1 MRWGTAAVV
10 AAAAAGTGAAAFLLL
25 GRRVSDRVV
34 RPDPARGAF
43 GPAPMKVKVHALGP
57 GRVVLTATPDTLRPG
72 HYALEWGGGGH
83 AVVGEVLDNA
93 GDRVVR
99 RLERADG
106 GTLAVGTEVRVTP
119 RVLLGDPRTALGLDY
134 AEVAVAG
141 ELGDLP
147 AWRTAG
153 IRGTWVVLVHGPGV
167 DREQA
172 LPVLPLLHALRLPT
186 LSVSYRGDAG
196 TPAPP
201 DGLGH
206 FGETEWQDVD
216 VAVRYAL
223 AQGATKVVLYGWS
236 VGATIALHTAAR
248 STWRD
253 RIAGLVLDSPVL
265 DWSET
270 VRRGTT
276 RSWSSPALGEL
287 GTLAAQGRTGVDL
300 ADFAR
305 IASGADLASPAL
317 LLHSPDDPVAPWSAA
332 RRLAEGRD
340 DLVSL
345 HPVPHAEHAALW
357 NADPDGYTE
366 ALRRFLT
373 PLL

>member
-1 MRWGTAAVV
+1 MRWGTAAAV
-10 AAAAAGTGAAAFLLL
+10 AAAAAGTGTAAFLLL
-25 GRRVSDRVV
+25 GRKVSDRVV
-34 RPDPARGAF
+34 RPGTVQVLSA
-43 GPAPMKVKVHALGP
+43 PAPVEVHALGP
-57 GRVVLTATPDTLRPG
+57 GRVVLTSTPDTRRRG
-72 HYALEWGGGGH
+72 TYALEWGEDGH
-83 AVVGEVLDNA
+83 AVVGGVLEQG
-93 GDRVVR
+93 GDRVTR

-134 AEVAVAG
+134 ADVAVAS

-153 IRGTWVVLVHGPGV
+153 IRGTWVLLVHGPGTG
-167 DREQA
+167 REQA
-172 LPVLPLLHALRLPT
+172 LSVLPLLHALRMPSLT
-186 LSVSYRGDAG
+186 VSYRGDRDA
-196 TPAPP
+196 PAPP

-206 FGETEWQDVD
+206 FGETEWQDVE
-216 VAVRYAL
+216 VAIRYAL
-223 AQGATKVVLYGWS
+223 SQGAGQVVLYGWS
-236 VGATIALHTAAR
+236 VGATIVLHAAAR

-253 RIAGLVLDSPVL
+253 RIAGVVLDSPVL

-270 VRRGTT
+270 VRRETA
-276 RSWSSPALGEL
+276 RAWSSPALGEL
-287 GTLAAQGRTGVDL
+287 GTLSAQGRTGVDL

-305 IASGADLASPAL
+305 IASGADLPAPAL
-317 LLHSPDDPVAPWSAA
+317 LLQGTDDRVAPWSAA
-332 RRLAEGRD
+332 QALADGRD

-345 HPVPHAEHAALW
+345 HPVPHGEHAALW
-357 NADPDGYTE
+357 NADPAGYTE

>member
-1 MRWGTAAVV
+1 MRWGTAAAV
-10 AAAAAGTGAAAFLLL
+10 AAAAVGTGTAAFLLL
-25 GRRVSDRVV
+25 GRKVSDRVV
-34 RPDPARGAF
+34 RPGS
-43 GPAPMKVKVHALGP
+43 GQVLSAPVPVKVHALGP
-57 GRVVLTATPDTLRPG
+57 GRVTLTATPDTRRRG
-72 HYALEWGGGGH
+72 TYALEWGGGGH
-83 AVVGEVLDNA
+83 AVVGEVLEQGA
-93 GDRVVR
+93 DRVVR

-119 RVLLGDPRTALGLDY
+119 RVLLGDPRTALGLDF
-134 AEVAVAG
+134 ADVAVAS
-141 ELGDLP
+141 ELGSLP

-153 IRGTWVVLVHGPGV
+153 IRGTWVLLVHGPGTG
-167 DREQA
+167 REQA
-172 LPVLPLLHALRLPT
+172 LAVLPLLHALRLPT
-186 LSVSYRGDAG
+186 LTVSYRGDRDA
-196 TPAPP
+196 PAPP

-206 FGETEWQDVD
+206 FGETEWQDVE

-223 AQGATKVVLYGWS
+223 SQGAGQVVLYGWS
-236 VGATIALHTAAR
+236 VGATIVLHAAAR

-253 RIAGLVLDSPVL
+253 RIAGVVLDSPVL

-270 VRRGTT
+270 VRRETA
-276 RSWSSPALGEL
+276 RAWPAPGLGEL
-287 GTLAAQGRTGVDL
+287 GALAARGRTGVDL

-305 IASGADLASPAL
+305 IASGADLPAPAL
-317 LLHSPDDPVAPWSAA
+317 LLQSPDDPVAPWSAA
-332 RRLAEGRD
+332 QRLADGRD

-357 NADPDGYTE
+357 NADPQGYTE